1 MSFGDTQC
9 ILVLAVVVV
18 DKVNFFTI
26 GWMTLSY
33 DQYLTHAHG
42 HITKQL
48 PLPGHSR
55 PQSPSFLGHVVGKRG
70 YKLSRVA
77 LGTRM
82 LPGWYGSPHRKD
94 AGHTAESCLLQC

>member
-1 MSFGDTQC
+1 MTT
-9 ILVLAVVVV
+9 A
-18 DKVNFFTI
+18 KTI
-26 GWMTLSY
+26 GWMTPSY

-82 LPGWYGSPHRKD
+82 LPG
-94 AGHTAESCLLQC
+94 